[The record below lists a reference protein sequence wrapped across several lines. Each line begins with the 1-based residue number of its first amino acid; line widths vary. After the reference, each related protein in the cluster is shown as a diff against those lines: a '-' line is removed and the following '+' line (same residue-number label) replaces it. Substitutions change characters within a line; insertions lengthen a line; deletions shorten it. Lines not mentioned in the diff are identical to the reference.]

1 MGDNVP
7 RLENHTD
14 RDAVPAALRQAYD
27 AVAAERNGAVS
38 GPYGVLLHSPEV
50 ALRGARLGNYVR
62 FHSELSPADREIA
75 IITAA
80 REFDAR
86 VQWAGHVRLGREA
99 GVREEVID
107 AVGRRAGLDALSE
120 EEAQVVRYVRE
131 LLGANRVSAATF
143 ESVHARLGDRGIVD
157 LTGLVGYYA
166 FVACTLN
173 AFEIEPAEGAP
184 QLPEVDRPA

>member
-1 MGDNVP
+1 MP
-7 RLENHTD
+7 RLENHTN
-14 RDAVPAALRQAYD
+14 RDAVPDALRDAFD

-62 FHSELSPADREIA
+62 FHSELSPVDREIA

-107 AVGRRAGLDALSE
+107 AVGRRADLDALSE

-131 LLGANRVSAATF
+131 LLGTNRVSASTF
-143 ESVHARLGDRGIVD
+143 ESLHERLGDRGIVD

-166 FVACTLN
+166 FVAYTLN

-184 QLPEVDRPA
+184 QLPEVDRLA